1 MKRILVVDVGGN
13 NVKVAVAGRK
23 QVLKI
28 PSGPT
33 LRPARMVADV
43 KKAIAG
49 WRYDVVSIGYPG
61 PVRDGRPSSEPANLG
76 PGWVRFDYA
85 RAFGKPVRIVN
96 DAAMQALGAYRG
108 GRMLFL
114 GLGTG
119 LGSALVLEGRLAPL
133 ELAHMPYRKGRSY
146 EDYVGARGLK
156 RLGRKRWAKHVA
168 TVVALLRQG
177 LQADEIV
184 LGGGN
189 TNRLDTLPQGVRR
202 GDNAHAILGG
212 QRLWD
217 DLGQPRRRP
226 RRKAEPRSKRASAE
240 RPPRSQPPALAAATR
255 PEPAQ
260 AAGAGDEA
268 AETPSG

>member
-13 NVKVAVAGRK
+13 NVKVALAGRK

-33 LRPARMVADV
+33 LRPARMVAEV
-43 KKAIAG
+43 KRATAG

-61 PVRDGRPSSEPANLG
+61 PVRDGHPAKEPANLG
-76 PGWVRFDYA
+76 TGWMRFDYA
-85 RAFGKPVRIVN
+85 RAFGRPVRIVN

-119 LGSALVLEGRLAPL
+119 LGSALVLEGLIAPL

-156 RLGRKRWAKHVA
+156 RLGRKRWRKHVA
-168 TVVALLRQG
+168 AVVALLRHG
-177 LQADEIV
+177 LQADEVV

-189 TNRLDTLPQGVRR
+189 TNRLEVLPQGVRR

-212 QRLWD
+212 ERLWQAAD
-217 DLGQPRRRP
+217 ERKRPARRTPRR
-226 RRKAEPRSKRASAE
+226 E
-240 RPPRSQPPALAAATR
+240 
-255 PEPAQ
+255 
-260 AAGAGDEA
+260 
-268 AETPSG
+268 PSGA

>member
-1 MKRILVVDVGGN
+1 MKRILVLDVGGN
-13 NVKVAVAGRK
+13 NVKVALAGRK

-43 KKAIAG
+43 KKATAG

-61 PVRDGRPSSEPANLG
+61 PVRDGRPSKEPANLG
-76 PGWVRFDYA
+76 RGWVRFDYA
-85 RAFGKPVRIVN
+85 GAFGKPVRIVN

-119 LGSALVLEGRLAPL
+119 LGSALVIEGLLAPL

-168 TVVALLRQG
+168 AVVELLRRG

-189 TNRLDTLPQGVRR
+189 IHKLTTLPKGVRR

-217 DLGQPRRRP
+217 DLAQPPRRS
-226 RRKAEPRSKRASAE
+226 RRKAEPSGRAAGFKRSSGG
-240 RPPRSQPPALAAATR
+240 QPPGVAAAAQ
-255 PEPAQ
+255 PEAAQ
-260 AAGAGDEA
+260 AAGGDDA
-268 AETPSG
+268 SADTPSA